1 LNYEDDIRIFVLT
14 EIELKLQ
21 LSPDSIPFLLR
32 HPLLESLS
40 ASNPVTHKVYSI
52 YYDTPDMHLRHSGLA
67 FRLRRAGRQWFQ
79 TIKGG
84 GSAAAGLHQRKES
97 EVQVVKAQPDFT
109 KIVDPS
115 SARLFASTALREQ
128 LQPLFITDFHR
139 TTRLLRFPD
148 GSEAEFCL
156 DRGKIVAGSRNIPVC
171 EIELELRCGS
181 IPVLFQFA
189 LDLLH
194 SVPFRLESMSK
205 AERGYA
211 LVTGSEPPPVKAV
224 PVRLRAEMSAN
235 EAFGTI
241 AWNCLSHLH
250 GNEAGMLQGRDAEY
264 LHQMR
269 VGLRRLRSS
278 VSLFSPIYSGIACRS
293 LDHELRWLWEA
304 LSSARDWDVFVTE
317 AVGPVSTHFLN
328 LPGMA
333 ELKDRCGKRRQHYNR
348 EAQGAVE
355 SQRYTELMLKLSIFV
370 CTASREE
377 SFFSEPRHSTG
388 SKLKTPVREFAAP
401 LLERRRRQSRRYGKR
416 LASLSEPELHA
427 LRIVVKKHRYAAEFF
442 AGVYPQKEAKR
453 YIQALSGIQD
463 MLGIMNDAANVR
475 RLLDEVSLENDGE
488 GLHEARGIILGWSA
502 SLAPRDKGQLMDAW
516 VNFTEKKSFW

>member
-1 LNYEDDIRIFVLT
+1 
-14 EIELKLQ
+14 
-21 LSPDSIPFLLR
+21 
-32 HPLLESLS
+32 
-40 ASNPVTHKVYSI
+40 
-52 YYDTPDMHLRHSGLA
+52 MG
-67 FRLRRAGRQWFQ
+67 
-79 TIKGG
+79 
-84 GSAAAGLHQRKES
+84 
-97 EVQVVKAQPDFT
+97 
-109 KIVDPS
+109 
-115 SARLFASTALREQ
+115 
-128 LQPLFITDFHR
+128 
-139 TTRLLRFPD
+139 
-148 GSEAEFCL
+148 
-156 DRGKIVAGSRNIPVC
+156 
-171 EIELELRCGS
+171 
-181 IPVLFQFA
+181 
-189 LDLLH
+189 
-194 SVPFRLESMSK
+194 
-205 AERGYA
+205 
-211 LVTGSEPPPVKAV
+211 
-224 PVRLRAEMSAN
+224 AN
-235 EAFGTI
+235 QAFGAI
-241 AWNCLSHLH
+241 ARNCLSHLH

-293 LDHELRWLWEA
+293 LDHELKWLWEA

-370 CTASREE
+370 CTASRDE
-377 SFFSEPRHSTG
+377 SFFSEPHHSTG
-388 SKLKTPVREFAAP
+388 PKIKTPVREFAGP
-401 LLERRRRQSRRYGKR
+401 LLERRRRQARRYGKR
-416 LASLSEPELHA
+416 LASLSELELHA
-427 LRIVVKKHRYAAEFF
+427 LRIVLKKHRYAAEFF

-463 MLGIMNDAANVR
+463 MLGIMNDTANVR

-502 SLAPRDKGQLMDAW
+502 SLAPRDKSQLMDAW

>member
-1 LNYEDDIRIFVLT
+1 VLT

-21 LSPDSIPFLLR
+21 LSPDSIPCLLR
-32 HPLLESLS
+32 QPLLKSLG
-40 ASNPVTHKVYSI
+40 ASNPVTRKVYSI
-52 YYDTPDMHLRHSGLA
+52 YYDTPDMHLRRNGLA

-84 GSAAAGLHQRKES
+84 GSAAAGLHQRNES

-109 KIVDPS
+109 KIVDPY

-156 DRGKIVAGSRNIPVC
+156 DRGKIIAGSRNVPVC

-181 IPVLFQFA
+181 ILVLFQLA

-194 SVPFRLESMSK
+194 RVPFRLESVSK

-211 LVTGSEPPPVKAV
+211 LVTGSQSPSVKAA
-224 PVRLRAEMSAN
+224 PVRLRPEMSAN
-235 EAFGTI
+235 EAFGEI

-250 GNEAGMLQGRDAEY
+250 SNETGMLQGRDAEY

-278 VSLFSPIYSGIACRS
+278 ISLFSPIYPGTACRS
-293 LDHELRWLWEA
+293 LDHELKWLWEA

-317 AVGPVSTHFLN
+317 AVARVSTHFFN
-328 LPGMA
+328 IPGMA
-333 ELKDRCGKRRQHYNR
+333 ELNDRCGKRRQHYNR

-355 SQRYTELMLKLSIFV
+355 SQRYTELMLKLSIFI
-370 CTASREE
+370 CTASRDE
-377 SFFSEPRHSTG
+377 SFLSGPHHSTG
-388 SKLKTPVREFAAP
+388 PKPKMPVREFAGP
-401 LLERRRRQSRRYGKR
+401 LLERRLRQSRRYGKR
-416 LASLSEPELHA
+416 LGSLSDPELHA
-427 LRIVVKKHRYAAEFF
+427 LRMVVKKHRYAAEFF
-442 AGVYPQKEAKR
+442 AGVYPQKETKR

-463 MLGIMNDAANVR
+463 ILGIMNDAANVR
-475 RLLDEVSLENDGE
+475 RLLDEVSLENDSE
-488 GLHEARGIILGWSA
+488 GLHEVKGIILGWSA
-502 SLAPRDKGQLMDAW
+502 SLAFCDKSLLMDAW